1 MKNIMIG
8 AVGCIVIIYM
18 VLIQL
23 SVYAGNIRE
32 NELENGISESCM
44 QTLKKYYGGNDVDA
58 ERDVTGRIRKRLSSD
73 SEVNIEVLVCDM
85 TKGILSVSVDE
96 TFRYPNGN
104 MRTITGKKTA
114 IMERRAAD
122 LTLLSVCYLDNGR
135 CYKAYELLPG
145 EVIPVPKLPKH
156 ASGWKIQGQDIMLDT
171 GAKKAETDLTIEA
184 VY

>member
-8 AVGCIVIIYM
+8 AIGGIVMIYM

-32 NELENGISESCM
+32 NELENSLSESCM
-44 QTLKKYYGGNDVDA
+44 QTLKNYYGGNDADA
-58 ERDVTGRIRKRLSSD
+58 EHDVTGRIKERLSSD
-73 SEVNIEVLVCDM
+73 SEVTVAVLVCDM
-85 TKGILSVSVDE
+85 TKGILSVRVDE
-96 TFRYPNGN
+96 TFRYPNGST
-104 MRTITGKKTA
+104 RTVTGKKTA
-114 IMERRAAD
+114 IMERKAAD
-122 LTLLSVCYLDNGR
+122 TTLLSVRYLDNGS

-145 EVIPVPKLPKH
+145 EIIPVPKLPEH
-156 ASGWKIQGQDIMLDT
+156 ASGWKIQGQDSMLDA